1 MAEEKTMKSLKIAI
15 VGQGYVGLPLAR
27 AFVESGISVFGIES
41 NVEVAQELNNR
52 ESHIEDISN
61 EILESMFDSGLYSVN
76 SDIQIVSQ
84 CDAIILCVP
93 TPLDETS
100 KPDLSVLTQAVKDVA
115 PHIKE
120 GAILISEST
129 SFPGTLRDV
138 IQPLINSMNAH
149 ASKVHLAT
157 APERV
162 DPGNKS
168 WNQRNTP
175 RLIAGITEK
184 ASQRAVEIYSHIADN
199 AILVSSPEIAES
211 AKLLENSFRL
221 VNIAFINEFAQSM
234 TKLGINALE
243 VIEAASTKPYGFM
256 KFNPGIGA
264 GGHCIP
270 VDPVYLAHALEKEN
284 IEHTLLRQA
293 ISFNEKT
300 FSFIIEKVKSEKNQP
315 KKILLVG
322 LSYKEGIN
330 DLRESPAL
338 SILNELRK
346 FYDVSFYD
354 DEISQIED
362 QNRTFDRSGYDL
374 VLILVKQPKL
384 SLNDLI
390 KENVKVWNCTG
401 IKLGLPGVV
410 EIFDGSHV

>member
-1 MAEEKTMKSLKIAI
+1 
-15 VGQGYVGLPLAR
+15 
-27 AFVESGISVFGIES
+27 
-41 NVEVAQELNNR
+41 
-52 ESHIEDISN
+52 
-61 EILESMFDSGLYSVN
+61 
-76 SDIQIVSQ
+76 
-84 CDAIILCVP
+84 
-93 TPLDETS
+93 
-100 KPDLSVLTQAVKDVA
+100 
-115 PHIKE
+115 
-120 GAILISEST
+120 
-129 SFPGTLRDV
+129 
-138 IQPLINSMNAH
+138 
-149 ASKVHLAT
+149 
-157 APERV
+157 
-162 DPGNKS
+162 
-168 WNQRNTP
+168 
-175 RLIAGITEK
+175 
-184 ASQRAVEIYSHIADN
+184 
-199 AILVSSPEIAES
+199 
-211 AKLLENSFRL
+211 
-221 VNIAFINEFAQSM
+221 
-234 TKLGINALE
+234 
-243 VIEAASTKPYGFM
+243 
-256 KFNPGIGA
+256 
-264 GGHCIP
+264 
-270 VDPVYLAHALEKEN
+270 
-284 IEHTLLRQA
+284 LRQA